1 MTAAAH
7 ERAKKR
13 RELWLALTDFIQS
26 HGGRVVSPP
35 SGRYLRV
42 EVPQG
47 SSLPVRLAKVGY
59 GLRHAGMTTRIGGGL
74 VTVEALKLDLTEQYK
89 ADWPSIRHLA
99 TSANEADA
107 MRCGQIREPRARG
120 VAYC

>member
-1 MTAAAH
+1 MATIRAITAIVTSWVDGALTMTAAAH

-26 HGGRVVSPP
+26 HGGWVVSPP
-35 SGRYLRV
+35 SGRYLRI

-59 GLRHAGMTTRIGGGL
+59 GLRHAGMTTRIGDGF
-74 VTVEALKLDLTEQYK
+74 VTVDVLELDLSGK
-89 ADWPSIRHLA
+89 
-99 TSANEADA
+99 
-107 MRCGQIREPRARG
+107 
-120 VAYC
+120 